1 MRLFVVVCTAL
12 VGALF
17 LVPFAGSASAP
28 KYDKASGDGVRSQR
42 AVGGSTPSFVLDA
55 RSGPSGEEPQGTLS
69 MDFGTFEGSAKFT
82 VQVTCLRVSGNT
94 ATVAGVVASGQ
105 GTDISIGAGFVAV
118 FKDFGVPKGGV
129 SPDLMSGVA
138 WGPDLGQA
146 TVQEVCET
154 PFSPGLPD
162 KGWEGLS
169 TRFTNLLSGNVNVTD
184 A

>member
-1 MRLFVVVCTAL
+1 MRLLVVLCTAL
-12 VGALF
+12 VAAV

-28 KYDKASGDGVRSQR
+28 KYDRASGDGVRSQR
-42 AVGGSTPSFVLDA
+42 SVGGSTPSFVLDA
-55 RSGPSGEEPQGTLS
+55 KSGPSGENPQGTLS

-82 VQVTCLRVSGNT
+82 VQVTCLRVSGNS

-105 GTDISIGAGFVAV
+105 GTDISIGAGFVAI

-129 SPDLMSGVA
+129 SPDQMSGVA
-138 WGPDLGQA
+138 WGPDLGEA

-154 PFSPGLPD
+154 PFAPGLPEKD
-162 KGWEGLS
+162 WSGLS

>member
-1 MRLFVVVCTAL
+1 
-12 VGALF
+12 
-17 LVPFAGSASAP
+17 
-28 KYDKASGDGVRSQR
+28 
-42 AVGGSTPSFVLDA
+42 
-55 RSGPSGEEPQGTLS
+55 

-105 GTDISIGAGFVAV
+105 GIDISIGAGFVAV
-118 FKDFGVPKGGV
+118 FKDLGVPKGGV

-138 WGPDLGQA
+138 WGPDFGTA

-154 PFSPGLPD
+154 PFVPD
-162 KGWEGLS
+162 PVTGWIGLS

>member
-1 MRLFVVVCTAL
+1 
-12 VGALF
+12 
-17 LVPFAGSASAP
+17 
-28 KYDKASGDGVRSQR
+28 
-42 AVGGSTPSFVLDA
+42 
-55 RSGPSGEEPQGTLS
+55 

-118 FKDFGVPKGGV
+118 FKDLGVPKGGV
-129 SPDLMSGVA
+129 SPDLVSGVA
-138 WGPDLGQA
+138 W
-146 TVQEVCET
+146 T
-154 PFSPGLPD
+154 PFVPD
-162 KGWEGLS
+162 PVTGWIGLS